1 MAKSERLGKG
11 LGALLDGQTTT
22 PGAVGKRGETPTP
35 PVKSELVKEIPL
47 SEIEPNPQ
55 QPRTSFDEDS
65 LGELADSI
73 RQLGI
78 IQPITVRAVDKN
90 RYQIISGERR
100 YRASKQLGYETIP
113 AYVREANDN
122 DSLLM
127 ALIEN
132 IQRTDLDAIEIALS
146 YQLLVDQLHH
156 TQEEISEKVGQKRS
170 TVANYLRLLKL
181 PEEIQLAIR
190 EQLITMGHAR
200 ALINVS
206 GVTQQ
211 VSIAKKIVDQGLSVR
226 QVEELVKSL
235 GKPKAEK
242 PQPTGDGEAGG
253 EDKSELFFKLVE
265 RMERC
270 FSGKVNIKRGSN
282 GGAKLTVEL
291 KTDDDIRSAVER
303 LSALVGEKPEKLHT
317 WN

>member
-1 MAKSERLGKG
+1 MAKKESLGRG
-11 LGALLDGQTTT
+11 IGALLDGQRAT
-22 PGAVGKRGETPTP
+22 PGPATAPARQTP

-55 QPRTSFDEDS
+55 QPRSKFDEES
-65 LGELADSI
+65 LAELAESI
-73 RQLGI
+73 KHLGI

-90 RYQIISGERR
+90 KYQIISGERR
-100 YRASKQLGYETIP
+100 YRASKMLGHETIP

-132 IQRTDLDAIEIALS
+132 IQRTDLDAIEVALS
-146 YQLLVDQLHH
+146 YQRLIDELRL
-156 TQEEISEKVGQKRS
+156 TQEEISEKVGKKRS
-170 TVANYLRLLKL
+170 TVANYLRLIKL

-190 EQLITMGHAR
+190 EQLISMGHAR
-200 ALINVS
+200 ALINVN

-211 VSIAKKIVDQGLSVR
+211 VSIAKKIIDQGLSVR

-235 GKPKAEK
+235 SKPKPEK
-242 PQPTGDGEAGG
+242 PQPADEG
-253 EDKSELFFKLVE
+253 EDKLSEMFFKLAESVE
-265 RMERC
+265 KC
-270 FSGKVNIKRGSN
+270 FSGKVNIKRGAN

-291 KTDDDIRSAVER
+291 KTDDDIRSAIER
-303 LSALVGEKPEKLHT
+303 LSSFLSEKT
-317 WN
+317 A